1 MTPDQIAGS
10 VCEANCGSPDRRP
23 IRIDEPVNAMPI
35 DVNQLLPLIEL
46 ARREDL
52 GEHGDLT
59 SRLLPE
65 LTLTARG
72 RWQIV
77 SRDHGR
83 FCGAAIL
90 PTLVESLAP
99 EVSLDWINPDA
110 DAMRVEP
117 GVPIARLSGLV
128 IQMLAAE
135 RTILNF
141 LQHLSGVATLT
152 SRFVTAVTGT
162 HAKIYDTRKTTPG
175 LRELEKYAV
184 LCGGGHNHRIGLFDA
199 VLIKDNHL
207 AGIPTSRLA
216 HAVFDMLNRLPQLP
230 SQPAFVEVECD
241 TLDQFEQLLNVV
253 GIDVILLDNFSL
265 EDMRSAV
272 AIRDARGLRG
282 KVELEAS
289 GRITLET
296 VRSVAETGVE
306 RIAVGAMTHSAPILD
321 IGLDTIE

>member
-1 MTPDQIAGS
+1 MQI
-10 VCEANCGSPDRRP
+10 DL
-23 IRIDEPVNAMPI
+23 
-35 DVNQLLPLIEL
+35 NQILPLIEI

-52 GEHGDLT
+52 GLHGDLT
-59 SRLLPE
+59 SRLMPE
-65 LTLTARG
+65 LAVTARG

-77 SRDHGR
+77 PRDHGR
-83 FCGAAIL
+83 FCGALLL
-90 PTLVESLAP
+90 PALVESLAP
-99 EVSLDWINPDA
+99 EVVLDWIDPHA
-110 DAMRVEP
+110 DALNVEP
-117 GVPIARLSGLV
+117 GVPIARLSGRV
-128 IQMLAAE
+128 IQMLTAE

-152 SRFVTAVTGT
+152 SRFVAAVTGT

-184 LCGGGHNHRIGLFDA
+184 RCGGGHNHRIGLFDA

-207 AGIPTSRLA
+207 AGIPSSRLA
-216 HAVFDMLNRLPQLP
+216 HAVFEMLNRLPHLP

-241 TLDQFEQLLNVV
+241 TLEQFEQLLSVV

-272 AIRDARGLRG
+272 AIRDARGLRS

-289 GRITLET
+289 GRVTLET
-296 VRSVAETGVE
+296 VRAVAETGVE
-306 RIAVGAMTHSAPILD
+306 RIAVGAITHSAPILD
-321 IGLDTIE
+321 IGLDAIE